1 MFGCYA
7 AKLKGKGSV
16 CGLNLIWHM
25 IANDFSVTGKCNF
38 YVVEEMLITSMGGA
52 AFQVSTSI
60 CYNDDCHSFFW
71 VEFQKGSPFLEDF
84 NKLVELQD
92 QMGLEFSQ
100 NGIDDYIPNAT
111 KCMTWQDVKASHETN
126 TTLVITIKD
135 IYGIMILLA
144 LGLGG
149 AMVALLIECSAKA
162 ITLRYEEATPIPK
175 KAWTN
180 RTLPPGFQG

>member
-7 AKLKGKGSV
+7 AKLRGKGSV

-71 VEFQKGSPFLEDF
+71 VEIQKGSPFLEDF

-111 KCMTWQDVKASHETN
+111 KCMTWHDVEKSHENDTA
-126 TTLVITIKD
+126 LVIKLERV
-135 IYGIMILLA
+135 YGMIILLA

-149 AMVALLIECSAKA
+149 AMTAFSLEILTKSIP
-162 ITLRYEEATPIPK
+162 LRFRK
-175 KAWTN
+175 RHHGSN
-180 RTLPPGFQG
+180 QGI